1 MNIKHEA
8 MTIVKARKLMS
19 VFFQLLLFLMILSAS
34 RSYGQEVKISAKEMS
49 LESVFKAVEKQT
61 GLITMYSND
70 ELDAKK
76 RKQFA
81 KHNYDLEDLYTFLLK
96 GEKLHFEITKKYVI
110 IKPILSEK
118 VQETAKPRK
127 ETEIVIGKVVDGS
140 GQATPGVT
148 VPLKGTKIATSSD
161 YGGNFK
167 LTIPKD
173 DNYAPAFVF
182 SIIGKPAVERFFYG
196 DKNWVVQLKDG
207 ESEITEVVVTGFQRI
222 NKRQLTSAVNT
233 VKVEDIWRPD
243 VSSIDQML
251 EGQVPDMMFMSN
263 SGEVGVVPKLRI
275 RGTSSLIGNRE
286 PLWVV
291 DGIVVQD
298 PVKISPEELN
308 DPDYINRIGNAIAGL
323 NPQDIERLD
332 VLKDA
337 SATALYGTKAANGVI
352 VVTTKRGR
360 KGRPMVQY
368 GNSMTYKLRPRY
380 TDKSIYLMDSKERMQ
395 FSKDLFS
402 LQYRYPSV
410 ISWVGYEGLLKQ
422 LYDKQIDQSEFDKQ
436 VQRLET
442 MNTDW
447 FSLLT
452 EDSFSHQHTLSMNG
466 GSDQSRYYA
475 SIGYTANNDVIKSN
489 KNDRYSAMLNLDTE
503 FNKWFS
509 ASFGLNGNVSSRDY
523 YQQSIAPMDYAYNTS
538 RAIPAYDDNGEY
550 AFYTRNVTA
559 LTGYKYNVMNELE
572 NSSYE
577 QNISAIT
584 VNTNLRFKFL
594 DWLTGNAIA
603 AYTATSTGIDNY
615 WGDKTFY
622 AAGLRSTDYG
632 TPAPSW
638 SLLPQG
644 GEWGQETYRN
654 NSYTVRLQLDANKY
668 FGEDSKHN
676 ISGGVG
682 YEMASTRYVGHSAIS
697 RGYYKDRGKSFVSN
711 VSLTDYPAYGNWLAS
726 NTPKL
731 KDDLNNL
738 MSFYGTAT
746 YGFKRLFYVNANARV
761 DGSNRFGSGS
771 NKKFLPIWS
780 VSGSLNV
787 SEIGNLQ
794 SVEWLDFLNFKA
806 SYGYQGNMLDS
817 ESPILIIKKN
827 PLDSYYGEYTATANN
842 NPNPNLKWEKTN
854 STNFGA
860 EASLFNNKVQLEGS
874 LYFKRTNEAFMQKTI
889 STVNGR
895 DSYII
900 NSGVV
905 DNNGYSV
912 SMTLSPIKKEDW
924 RWTFTTSFSRTI
936 NTLKSKPD
944 AEQYELSNFLNGTAL
959 VKDKA
964 VGTFYSYRFL
974 GLSATDGGPLF
985 DDYEDRPDQL
995 VGLSKYDTYTKV
1007 LEASGNREPIMAG
1020 GLNTSLRYKQFR
1032 IAAMF
1037 AYSLGAKTRLFGMYT
1052 NAASPTMN
1060 ADEIRP
1066 ENNVSR
1072 DFLDR
1077 WQQPGDERHTVIPAI
1092 ISPSSAA
1099 FYKYKDHFSDMT
1111 DNVQQIATN
1120 YWDMYDYS
1128 NLRVVSSNY
1137 LKLSSLNFT
1146 YELPTEWLKRYSLSR
1161 LALSLTGNNLYTWSA
1176 KGLRGQTPTQGG
1188 FSQIQLSDRP
1198 SFSFGINVSF

>member
-8 MTIVKARKLMS
+8 MTIVKARKLMP
-19 VFFQLLLFLMILSAS
+19 VFFQLLLFLMILSAN

-49 LESVFKAVEKQT
+49 LESVFSVVEKQT

-81 KHNYDLEDLYTFLLK
+81 KRNYDLEDLYTFLLK
-96 GEKLHFEITKKYVI
+96 GEKLRFEITKKYVI
-110 IKPILSEK
+110 IKPILPEK
-118 VQETAKPRK
+118 IQESAQPRK

-148 VPLKGTKIATSSD
+148 VTLKGTKIATSSD

-182 SIIGKPAVERFFYG
+182 SIIGKPAIERFFYG

-207 ESEITEVVVTGFQRI
+207 ESEISEVVVTGFQRI
-222 NKRQLTSAVNT
+222 NKRELTSAINT

-263 SGEVGVVPKLRI
+263 SGEVGVVPRLRI

-352 VVTTKRGR
+352 VITTKRGR
-360 KGRPMVQY
+360 KGRPVVQY
-368 GNSMTYKLRPRY
+368 GNAMTYKIRPRY
-380 TDKSIYLMDSKERMQ
+380 TDRSVNLMNSKERIQ
-395 FSKDLFS
+395 FSKDLLS
-402 LQYRYPSV
+402 VQYRYPSV
-410 ISWVGYEGLLKQ
+410 ISWVGYEGLLRR
-422 LYDKQIDQSEFDKQ
+422 LYNREIDDATFDREVQS
-436 VQRLET
+436 LET

-452 EDSFSHQHTLSMNG
+452 EDSFSHQHTLSMSG

-475 SIGYTANNDVIKSN
+475 SIGYSMNNDVVKSN
-489 KNDRYSAMLNLDTE
+489 KNDRYSAILNLDTE
-503 FNKWFS
+503 FNKWLS
-509 ASFGLNGNVSSRDY
+509 ASFGLNGNVNSRDY
-523 YQQSIAPMDYAYNTS
+523 YQQRIAPMDYAYNTS
-538 RAIPAYDDNGEY
+538 RAIPAYASDGEY
-550 AFYTRNVTA
+550 AFYERNVAA
-559 LTGYKYNVMNELE
+559 LYGYDFNILNELE

-577 QNISAIT
+577 QNVSALT
-584 VNTNLRFKFL
+584 VNTNLRFKIS

-603 AYTATSTGIDNY
+603 AYTTTSTGIENY
-615 WGDKTFY
+615 WGEKTFY
-622 AAGLRSTDYG
+622 AASLRSSNFG
-632 TPAPSW
+632 TKAPSN
-638 SLLPQG
+638 SLMPQG
-644 GEWGQETYRN
+644 GEWGQENYRN

-668 FGEDSKHN
+668 FGEENKHN
-676 ISGGVG
+676 VSGGLG
-682 YEMASTRYVGHSAIS
+682 YEMASTRYVGNSSIS

-711 VSLTDYPAYGNWLAS
+711 VNIVDYAAYGNWLS
-726 NTPKL
+726 NNVPQL

-746 YGFKRLFYVNANARV
+746 YGYKRLFYVNANGRV
-761 DGSNRFGSGS
+761 DGSNRFGSSS
-771 NKKFLPIWS
+771 NRKFLPIWS
-780 VSGSLNV
+780 VSGSFNA
-787 SEIGNLQ
+787 SELGLFDR
-794 SVEWLDFLNFKA
+794 VDWLDFLTFKA

-854 STNFGA
+854 STNFGT
-860 EASLFNNKVQLEGS
+860 ELSLFNNKVQIEGS
-874 LYFKRTNEAFMQKTI
+874 LYFKRTKEAFMQKTI
-889 STVNGR
+889 STINGR
-895 DSYII
+895 NSYVI
-900 NSGVV
+900 NSGDVS
-905 DNNGYSV
+905 NNGYSV
-912 SMTLSPIKKEDW
+912 ALTLSPVKKEDW

-936 NTLKSKPD
+936 NTLKSRPD
-944 AEQYELSNFLNGTAL
+944 AEQYELTNFLNGTAL
-959 VKDKA
+959 IKDKA

-985 DDYEDRPDQL
+985 DDYEDRADQL
-995 VGLSKYDTYTKV
+995 VGLSKYDTYTTV
-1007 LEASGNREPIMAG
+1007 LDASGNREPLMAG

-1032 IAAMF
+1032 VSAIM
-1037 AYSLGAKTRLFGMYT
+1037 AYSLGAHTRLFGIYA
-1052 NAASPTMN
+1052 NAASPTMS

-1072 DFLDR
+1072 YFLDR
-1077 WQQPGDERHTVIPAI
+1077 WQKPGDERYTNIPAI
-1092 ISPSSAA
+1092 INPSSAT
-1099 FYKYKDHFSDMT
+1099 FYKYKDHFSEMR
-1111 DNVQQIATN
+1111 DNVQTIATN

-1128 NLRVVSSNY
+1128 DLRVVSANY
-1137 LKLSSLNFT
+1137 LKLSSLSFT
-1146 YELPTEWLKRYSLSR
+1146 YELPTLWLKKYALSR

-1176 KGLRGQTPTQGG
+1176 KELRGQTPTQGG
-1188 FSQIQLSDRP
+1188 FTTIQLSDRP